1 MKHTPARRAVEA
13 RSLAA
18 VNRYNAAAVDA
29 AIASSNR
36 AGRRIPRRE
45 ACLIHALLKGR
56 TTDEPKGTN
65 A

>member
-1 MKHTPARRAVEA
+1 MKYTPARRAVEA

-36 AGRRIPRRE
+36 AGRKVSRRE
-45 ACLIHALLKGR
+45 GKLIQALLKGR
-56 TTDEPKGTN
+56 TD